1 MVLRRAGVELFP
13 KFTVTNIEAG
23 GVLEATLDAVS
34 GESYTDV
41 AGHAR
46 ATGPVRVPG
55 VIVTA
60 RDEEQGVEVEWHL
73 ELLPGG
79 LVRQKATVTNLFGAD
94 AGAPLEESARS
105 SSASRCPN
113 PPAKSSP
120 PPVTIYVN
128 AVRSASR

>member
-1 MVLRRAGVELFP
+1 M
-13 KFTVTNIEAG
+13 
-23 GVLEATLDAVS
+23 LEATLDAVS

-94 AGAPLEESARS
+94 AGAPARDRQDR
-105 SSASRCPN
+105 ARLPAARIRRRN
-113 PPAKSSP
+113 PHHHRSP
-120 PPVTIYVN
+120 ST
-128 AVRSASR
+128 